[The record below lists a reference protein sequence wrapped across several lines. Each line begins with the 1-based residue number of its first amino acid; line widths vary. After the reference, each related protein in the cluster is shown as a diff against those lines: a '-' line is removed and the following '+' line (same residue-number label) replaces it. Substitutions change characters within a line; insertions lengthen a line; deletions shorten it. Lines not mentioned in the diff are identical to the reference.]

1 MINVLSGSGV
11 RCPVVGVGESEE
23 SIFGAAVGRVS
34 VGARV
39 TINESNNIEIRM
51 FE

>member
-23 SIFGAAVGRVS
+23 SIFGAVVGRVS

-39 TINESNNIEIRM
+39 TINESKIIP

>member
-1 MINVLSGSGV
+1 MINVLSGFGV
-11 RCPVVGVGESEE
+11 RCPVEGVGESEE

>member
-11 RCPVVGVGESEE
+11 GCPVVGVGESEE